1 MIRPINHDTLFLSQK
16 AKPATPKDASLIK
29 DLHDTLRANRERCVG
44 MAANMISSNRAM
56 IIASMGPIDLV
67 LINPR
72 ITQKSDAFETQ
83 EGCLSLTGERPCTR
97 YQQITVQ
104 YLDEQWQPQT
114 RQFSDFFAQIVQ
126 HECDHLDG
134 ILI

>member
-1 MIRPINHDTLFLSQK
+1 MIRPINHDPLSLSQP
-16 AKPATPKDASLIK
+16 ASPATPKDAALIK
-29 DLHDTLRANRERCVG
+29 DLHDTLAAHRAGCVG
-44 MAANMISSNRAM
+44 MAANMIGVNRAM
-56 IIASMGPIDLV
+56 IIASLGPVDLV
-67 LINPR
+67 MINPR
-72 ITQKSDAFETQ
+72 ITAKTDAYQTQ

-114 RQFSDFFAQIVQ
+114 RQFSDFFAEIVQ
-126 HECDHLDG
+126 HECDHLAG